1 MYDSRIARIIELK
14 ERLMEDRERE
24 LDRLLTLLTTIDNN
38 IKLIEDDITLRYDQ
52 LCTKELTG
60 NDFTCI
66 TDYVAFLKEE
76 KERFLEQRAR
86 VEAGIAA
93 IRAEL
98 TELLREIKILDKLR
112 SKLAARQKK
121 AANRRLQKLLDDM
134 ALRPEAL
141 GQ

>member
-24 LDRLLTLLTTIDNN
+24 LDRLLTLLATIDSN
-38 IKLIEDDITLRYDQ
+38 INSLECDITLRYDQ
-52 LCTKELTG
+52 LCTKELKG
-60 NDFTCI
+60 NEFTCI

-76 KERFLEQRAR
+76 KERSLEERAR
-86 VEAGIAA
+86 VEAGLAA

-112 SKLAARQKK
+112 SKLVAREKK
-121 AANRRLQKLLDDM
+121 AANRKLQKLLDDM

-141 GQ
+141 IQ